1 MLFSLKL
8 VLLTNNNMKI
18 LKSSQISSFGGLN
31 FVFEAFNKIG
41 LDKFINTNFPELP
54 AQSKY
59 NWKDILYSFWS
70 VFFCGGDCAEDI
82 SINLKTELT
91 NNPYIKLPSPDRV
104 LNRLKQ
110 LTTPGILK
118 TIQGRVKTHHFS
130 INHPLNNINQQL
142 FKKLSRHNQL
152 GHILD
157 YDNTLLFSNKADAV
171 KTYKK
176 RYGYNPG
183 VGIIGKNIVYVE
195 NRNGNSNAEAM
206 QKETLERMFNLLRS
220 NNIKIRAFRADGASY
235 SLSVINEVQKNVD
248 LFYIRCSMSAALN
261 EAIAKI
267 EQWDEL
273 IINERKVYRGST
285 LFTPFENQAR
295 RNKQKHLLKQYRL
308 VVTKE
313 PRDDGQTNMFTG
325 EAYNYRGI
333 LTNDFESS
341 NDNVVIFYN
350 QRGAIERE
358 FDVLKNDFGWNNM
371 PFSELEQNT
380 VFLIITAM
388 CRNLYEFII
397 RQFSK
402 LFKHLKPNYRI
413 KKFIFRF
420 ICVPAKWIK
429 TSRSYKLRIY
439 GSIAFKT

>member
-1 MLFSLKL
+1 M
-8 VLLTNNNMKI
+8 LLTNTDMKI

-31 FVFEAFNKIG
+31 FVLEAFNKIG
-41 LDKFINTNFPELP
+41 LDKFIETHLPELP
-54 AQSKY
+54 EQSKFS
-59 NWKDILYSFWS
+59 WKDILYSYWS

-82 SINLKTELT
+82 SVNLKSGLK
-91 NNPYIKLPSPDRV
+91 NIPFIDPPSPDRI
-104 LNRLKQ
+104 LNRLKE
-110 LTTPGILK
+110 LAKPAIFS
-118 TIQGRVKTHHFS
+118 TIPGRVKTHHFS

-142 FKKLSRHNQL
+142 FKKLCKNNNA

-157 YDNTLLFSNKADAV
+157 YDNTLIYSKKADAV

-176 RYGYNPG
+176 RYGYCPG

-206 QKETLERMFNLLRS
+206 QKETLSRMFKLLKI
-220 NNIKIRAFRADGASY
+220 NNIKIKAFRADGASY
-235 SLSVINEVQKNVD
+235 SLSAINEIQKNVG
-248 LFYIRCSMSAALN
+248 LLYVRCSMSAALN

-267 EQWDEL
+267 EKWDEL
-273 IINERKVYRGST
+273 IINNRKVYRGSI
-285 LFTPFENQAR
+285 LFTPFKNQAR

-308 VVTKE
+308 VITKE
-313 PRDDGQTNMFTG
+313 RRDDGQINLFTG

-333 LTNDFESS
+333 LTNDFERS
-341 NDNVVIFYN
+341 NDEVVIFYN

-371 PFSELEQNT
+371 PFSMLEQNT

-397 RQFSK
+397 NQFSK

-413 KKFIFRF
+413 KKFVFRF
-420 ICVPAKWIK
+420 ICIPAKWVK
-429 TSRSYKLRIY
+429 SSRVYKLRIY